1 GLRRDGGAR
10 HRQRS
15 RDGIR
20 RLGRNAADAR
30 RDGARAVRH
39 VSDRTFS
46 GNRRQGNA
54 STQRSHESHLED
66 ISMARS
72 RFRSTD
78 EAAVDMTPMLDV
90 VFIMLIFFI
99 VTASFVK
106 EAGVDVNRP
115 NAETAEQ
122 QNRGNI
128 MIAIRP
134 NGEVWVDR
142 RPVDVRALR
151 ANVERL
157 RAEKDRKSVVILA
170 DRESQ
175 TGLLVEVMD
184 QVRLAGVSNVAIAAD
199 EAS

>member
-1 GLRRDGGAR
+1 
-10 HRQRS
+10 
-15 RDGIR
+15 
-20 RLGRNAADAR
+20 
-30 RDGARAVRH
+30 
-39 VSDRTFS
+39 
-46 GNRRQGNA
+46 
-54 STQRSHESHLED
+54 
-66 ISMARS
+66 MARS

-157 RAEKDRKSVVILA
+157 RAENPEGTVVILA
-170 DRESQ
+170 DKESQ